1 MAKPQFN
8 TIENRIQVC
17 KEYAALWQRFFSY
30 FSESLADKQIT
41 EQMEKEFENILSI
54 LALNQYKFEELVGE
68 YMPDARKI
76 LDVLADSIN
85 LASIKTMSEANLSK
99 LQVDWHT
106 LFISM
111 NKALGKLTG
120 QLTPKMLAAM
130 QARDGGG
137 QAQ

>member
-1 MAKPQFN
+1 MAKPEFN
-8 TIENRIQVC
+8 NIETRIQVC

-41 EQMEKEFENILSI
+41 EQMEHEFENILGI

-85 LASIKTMSEANLSK
+85 LATIKTMSEANLSK

-120 QLTPKMLAAM
+120 QLTPKELAAM
-130 QARDGGG
+130 QARDGG
-137 QAQ
+137 QQQ